1 MSQLTSTGAIRAL
14 SPRAKGFA
22 LAILILGMAMAM
34 LDVSIVN
41 VALPSIQDSI
51 GADEATLSWIVS
63 GYSLAGGLALIPA
76 GRLGDRIGHKP
87 MFVIGIAVFTAASL
101 WCALS
106 NDGTQLVIARV
117 VQGLGSG
124 LFTPAVTALIQ
135 LLFTGRARGRSFAI
149 MGASMGIFTALG
161 PLLGGL
167 LIEWAGSADGWR
179 SIFYVNLPFGLL
191 AFVAALI
198 VLPGGREA
206 QVRRGLDG
214 VGLLLLAAGLVGVL
228 VPLIEG
234 QTVDWA
240 PWTIIVLVLGVLLL
254 VAFAFWE
261 IRVAG
266 RERSP
271 IVPPRLFSHPAFTG
285 GVILAFVYF
294 AAFTSIFF
302 TISIFWQVGLGHSAL
317 ETGIVTIPF
326 SIGAIVGASQSER
339 LAHRLGRGV
348 LSIGTGCLAAGLFAL
363 WLVVW
368 LVDPL
373 TLSTWDLVLP
383 LLVAGFGNG
392 LFIAPNVQFIVAT
405 VDRPEAGAASGV
417 VSTVQ
422 RIGAAIGIAVM
433 GTVLFASLDSAVLAQ
448 AGADAGRQQDPAIL
462 ATALAGQFQHGT
474 ALALLASAL
483 FALVAFALVWALPKH
498 TEEPAPRG

>member
-1 MSQLTSTGAIRAL
+1 LTQLTNTGAIRAL
-14 SPRAKGFA
+14 SPRAKGVA

-101 WCALS
+101 WCGLS

-214 VGLLLLAAGLVGVL
+214 IGLVLLAAGLVGVL

-240 PWTIIVLVLGVLLL
+240 PWTIIVLVIGVVLL

-261 IRVAG
+261 IGVAR
-266 RERSP
+266 RERAP
-271 IVPPRLFSHPAFTG
+271 IVPPRLFAHPAFTG

-302 TISIFWQVGLGHSAL
+302 TLSIFWQAGLAHTAL

-326 SIGAIVGASQSER
+326 SIGAIIGASQSER
-339 LAHRLGRGV
+339 LAHRLGRTV
-348 LSIGTGCLAAGLFAL
+348 LFIGTGCLAVGLLAL

-373 TLSTWDLVLP
+373 TLTAWDLVVP

-433 GTVLFASLDSAVLAQ
+433 GTVLFANLDNAALAQ
-448 AGADAGRQQDPAIL
+448 AGAEAGQQQDPAIL
-462 ATALAGQFQHGT
+462 QTALAEQFQHGT
-474 ALALLASAL
+474 ALALLASAI
-483 FALVAFALVWALPKH
+483 FALVAFAMVWALPKH